1 MNKKYIKPLIIL
13 IFLSLYIGQNF
24 CRADV
29 DIAEFKKIKQVK
41 TIFNRDKDKTNS
53 KSKKQKSLKLEE
65 TKIDSSAP
73 FSMFEDMQD
82 ESFANVRDVKEEK
95 ELENSKTNSFF
106 SKFKFKKK
114 SKNKK
119 NEEIIEE
126 ETVTDSPIT
135 PLEDEYTYIND
146 TDNVIIQEVEIYGN
160 NLLDINY
167 IKDQIKSKEGYQ
179 YIRSNVSND
188 LKALYA
194 TGYFTQNIRALPI
207 KIDDRNVKLR
217 IILEENP
224 PIAGFNIIGNN
235 SISNKDIIS
244 ILDQYQGLPQNILSI
259 NNAINEIQELYSSK
273 GYILARVEKVSDDPD
288 GYVNIKIDEGIIG
301 DIIVDGNNKTRDFIV
316 KRNILLQPGSVYNE
330 NTMRSDILRLMGTQ
344 AFKDVQRELKKD
356 EQTGLYDVYIAL
368 EEQRTGKISLGVG
381 IDSSSGFFGSV
392 GFGENNFRGLGQ
404 KLNLNLMAG
413 TGILMNDSSV
423 VSKANL
429 QGEISFLEPMFK
441 RENQQLG
448 VRGFAR
454 YYGSY
459 QVPLAVEKRIG
470 ADVTIS
476 RKFTAFKNLS
486 GSIGFGVENVDLSEG
501 DEGKIRS
508 MYLASGT
515 PWSQRSK
522 ELEGGFFVKITP
534 ALTYDTR
541 DSMVNARKGVLARIT
556 FEENIGISG
565 STFGKLHGM
574 IRKYTPVGKKSSIV
588 ITARA
593 GGKIH
598 GNMPDFAGFSLGGP
612 YNIRGFNISEVGVGN
627 GFMMG
632 SAEYRV
638 PLPFIDRITSNAFLN
653 NIRFAVFS
661 DAGTIFTKST
671 GSRVYNKPGY
681 AITVGIGLR
690 VFIPGLGP
698 INLDYGIPVTNT
710 GGMKRD
716 SGFFTFG
723 MGEMY

>member
-82 ESFANVRDVKEEK
+82 ESFANVRDTKEEK

-194 TGYFTQNIRALPI
+194 TVYFTQNIRALPI

-344 AFKDVQRELKKD
+344 AFKDVQRE
-356 EQTGLYDVYIAL
+356 
-368 EEQRTGKISLGVG
+368 
-381 IDSSSGFFGSV
+381 
-392 GFGENNFRGLGQ
+392 
-404 KLNLNLMAG
+404 
-413 TGILMNDSSV
+413 
-423 VSKANL
+423 
-429 QGEISFLEPMFK
+429 
-441 RENQQLG
+441 
-448 VRGFAR
+448 
-454 YYGSY
+454 
-459 QVPLAVEKRIG
+459 
-470 ADVTIS
+470 
-476 RKFTAFKNLS
+476 
-486 GSIGFGVENVDLSEG
+486 
-501 DEGKIRS
+501 
-508 MYLASGT
+508 
-515 PWSQRSK
+515 
-522 ELEGGFFVKITP
+522 
-534 ALTYDTR
+534 
-541 DSMVNARKGVLARIT
+541 
-556 FEENIGISG
+556 
-565 STFGKLHGM
+565 
-574 IRKYTPVGKKSSIV
+574 
-588 ITARA
+588 
-593 GGKIH
+593 
-598 GNMPDFAGFSLGGP
+598 
-612 YNIRGFNISEVGVGN
+612 
-627 GFMMG
+627 
-632 SAEYRV
+632 
-638 PLPFIDRITSNAFLN
+638 
-653 NIRFAVFS
+653 
-661 DAGTIFTKST
+661 
-671 GSRVYNKPGY
+671 
-681 AITVGIGLR
+681 
-690 VFIPGLGP
+690 
-698 INLDYGIPVTNT
+698 
-710 GGMKRD
+710 
-716 SGFFTFG
+716 
-723 MGEMY
+723 